1 MTAMINGYPTELELR
16 ERIER
21 QISRRGASDTVVLIW
36 HGYLTGLFEWGLIE
50 LDVFE
55 RLSALLPTIGRV
67 ELIELSLGEPITP
80 EMQQE
85 IDELEEK
92 NKRIK

>member
-1 MTAMINGYPTELELR
+1 M
-16 ERIER
+16 
-21 QISRRGASDTVVLIW
+21 
-36 HGYLTGLFEWGLIE
+36 IE

-55 RLSALLPTIGRV
+55 RLSALIPTVGRV

-85 IDELEEK
+85 IDELEK
-92 NKRIK
+92 KSKGPK